1 MANLPTVDIDFEIFS
16 EVSIGDVGLDNYI
29 NHPSTDIVCMAYS
42 IGNDITRL
50 WRPGREHKLPPRYIL
65 VAHNAGFEHAV
76 ILKFGS
82 RYGIPVPEYV
92 RCTAA
97 KCAAMTLPRSLEG
110 ASKALKLPLVK
121 DTTGKRIMLQV
132 VKPRKPS
139 KTNAQ
144 TNWFFNKDKMNTVYR
159 YCIQDVDVEKL
170 IDESTY
176 TIHPSWEREVW
187 EMDSAINRKGVP
199 VDIDLAEAAVS
210 MADKYVDR
218 LNGHIRNIT
227 EGAVSSVN
235 AVAQMKA
242 FLNILGVEID
252 SLAKDVVLDLLE
264 GELHP
269 KAREILELRKNGSL
283 TSVKKYKKII
293 AWTSADRNLRHLF
306 MYYGAGTGR
315 WTGKGP
321 QLHNLPRGTYK
332 GDKEEAI
339 STIKSG
345 DIEALHSL
353 ADAEELSPMDII
365 SSCIRETFCAPE
377 GKTFVCGDFSGIEV
391 RVLAWLAGQ
400 EDLLELLRS
409 GGDPYID
416 MASSIYGVEYDEV
429 TSDQRSVG
437 KMAVLGLGY
446 GMGAEKFVD
455 QCGKQGI
462 MIDLEF
468 AREIV
473 RTYREKYSD
482 VKSLWNRLEIGMTT
496 CIRSGQ
502 AQVGPITMCLD
513 DRKNIIMILPSGRPL
528 YYIDCSMERGRFGKY
543 QPAHY
548 KVDSYTQQWAKRE
561 TYGGMLTENVVQ
573 AIARDILAQG
583 MLRLHRVGHTPVL
596 HVHDEA
602 VLLVDESKA
611 VEIEKAFTNA
621 MLTRETWSE
630 GIPLGV
636 ETWIGR
642 RYHK

>member
-1 MANLPTVDIDFEIFS
+1 
-16 EVSIGDVGLDNYI
+16 
-29 NHPSTDIVCMAYS
+29 
-42 IGNDITRL
+42 
-50 WRPGREHKLPPRYIL
+50 
-65 VAHNAGFEHAV
+65 
-76 ILKFGS
+76 
-82 RYGIPVPEYV
+82 
-92 RCTAA
+92 
-97 KCAAMTLPRSLEG
+97 
-110 ASKALKLPLVK
+110 
-121 DTTGKRIMLQV
+121 
-132 VKPRKPS
+132 
-139 KTNAQ
+139 
-144 TNWFFNKDKMNTVYR
+144 
-159 YCIQDVDVEKL
+159 
-170 IDESTY
+170 
-176 TIHPSWEREVW
+176 
-187 EMDSAINRKGVP
+187 
-199 VDIDLAEAAVS
+199 
-210 MADKYVDR
+210 
-218 LNGHIRNIT
+218 
-227 EGAVSSVN
+227 
-235 AVAQMKA
+235 
-242 FLNILGVEID
+242 
-252 SLAKDVVLDLLE
+252 
-264 GELHP
+264 
-269 KAREILELRKNGSL
+269 
-283 TSVKKYKKII
+283 
-293 AWTSADRNLRHLF
+293 
-306 MYYGAGTGR
+306 
-315 WTGKGP
+315 
-321 QLHNLPRGTYK
+321 
-332 GDKEEAI
+332 
-339 STIKSG
+339 
-345 DIEALHSL
+345 
-353 ADAEELSPMDII
+353 MDII

-416 MASSIYGVEYDEV
+416 MASSIYGVKYDEV

-548 KVDSYTQQWAKRE
+548 KVDSYTTQWCKRE
-561 TYGGMLTENVVQ
+561 TYGGMITENIVQ